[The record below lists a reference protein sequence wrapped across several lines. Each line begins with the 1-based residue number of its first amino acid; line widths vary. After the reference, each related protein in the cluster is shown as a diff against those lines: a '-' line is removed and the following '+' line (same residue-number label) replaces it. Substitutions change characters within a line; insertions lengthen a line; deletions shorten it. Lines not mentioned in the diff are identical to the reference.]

1 MNRKKVFITAFISIW
16 LTVLLP
22 FTCLAQD
29 FPEKPYPPRLVNDFA
44 HMFSAREVNALEQ
57 KLVAFND
64 SSTTQI
70 AVVTI
75 KSLNGYAIS
84 DYAPRLAEKW
94 GIGQKGKNNGVLVLI
109 KPQTANEKGE
119 VFIATGYGLE
129 GIIPDLTASEIV
141 DNEILP
147 AFRNGDYYGGVDK
160 ATNTLMALARREFTP
175 DQYHERHASSGKGK
189 PGIFFIIL
197 IVFLIIIFSKRG
209 GGRGGNRRITS
220 RSDLPFWLLMSMM
233 GSGRSRGGW
242 GGSSG
247 GGFGGGGGGFGGFG
261 GGGFGGGGA
270 GGSW

>member
-1 MNRKKVFITAFISIW
+1 MNKPGRILTAALLAFITMMPCF
-16 LTVLLP
+16 
-22 FTCLAQD
+22 AQD
-29 FPEKPYPPRLVNDFA
+29 FPEKPNPPRLVNDFA
-44 HMFSAREVNALEQ
+44 HMFSAQEVNALEQ

-75 KSLNGYAIS
+75 TSLNGYAIS

-109 KPQTANEKGE
+109 KPKTASERGD

-129 GIIPDLTASEIV
+129 GSIPDLTASEIV
-141 DNEILP
+141 DNEVLP
-147 AFRNGDYYGGVDK
+147 AFRNNDYFGGIDK
-160 ATNTLMALARREFTP
+160 ATNTIMALARKEFTP
-175 DQYHERHASSGKGK
+175 DQYHQRYAASSSKKDK

-197 IVFLIIIFSKRG
+197 IIFLFIMFSRR
-209 GGRGGNRRITS
+209 GGRGGKNGRITS
-220 RSDLPFWLLMSMM
+220 RSDLPFWMLMGML
-233 GSGRSRGGW
+233 GGGRSSHGNW
-242 GGSSG
+242 GGG